1 MFKPKNESKILIKKQ
16 NNTLDYKHEEYT
28 KNILLKEQSIP
39 KIESEIEKYKQYK
52 KNTTDITKKLEY
64 TDKIKTL
71 KNNLKLIKNAHKK
84 YL

>member
-39 KIESEIEKYKQYK
+39 KIESEIENIRK
-52 KNTTDITKKLEY
+52 DLES
-64 TDKIKTL
+64 IRR
-71 KNNLKLIKNAHKK
+71 